1 VVKSW
6 LTGLPHALKNP
17 RTLACVLV
25 LAIAAGG
32 LQAAALRMKAY
43 FRKQP
48 VPLKA
53 PFDRLDEA
61 RLSPYHVIEDGKL
74 TLTPEELEQLNT
86 QDYLQ
91 WVLRADPAQT
101 SGPRYTGSYRVLVT
115 YYTGQPDQVPHIPDR
130 CQIAAGYSPAGS
142 RRVVMELDCRGKKLK
157 VPLRFSKF
165 SKQTRL
171 GSEVRVVVYTFY
183 VNGEFE
189 EERNRVRLRLGRL
202 GERYA
207 FYSKIEV
214 TLLPTPDSDDTIV
227 ELTEAFL
234 QKILP
239 VLVEDHWPD
248 WPVTKPG

>member
-1 VVKSW
+1 MKNW
-6 LTGLPHALKNP
+6 LTGLPQALKNP
-17 RTLACVLV
+17 RILVCVLA

-32 LQAAALRMKAY
+32 LQAAALQMKAY

-48 VPLKA
+48 IPLKA
-53 PFDRLDEA
+53 PFDDLDEA
-61 RLSPYHVIEDGKL
+61 RLWPYEVIKDGKL
-74 TLTPEELEQLNT
+74 TLTPEESEQLGAHE
-86 QDYLQ
+86 YLQ
-91 WVLRADPAQT
+91 WVLKIDPSYV
-101 SGPRYTGSYRVLVT
+101 SGPQYPGNHRVLVT

-142 RRVVMELDCRGKKLK
+142 RRVEMELDYGGERLT
-157 VPLRFSKF
+157 VPLRISKF

-171 GSEVRVVVYTFY
+171 GSEMRVVAYTFY
-183 VNGEFE
+183 VNGQFE

-214 TLLPTPDSDDTIV
+214 TLLPTPRSDDAIV
-227 ELTEAFL
+227 EFIEAFL

-239 VLVEDHWPD
+239 VLLEDHWPD
-248 WPVTKPG
+248 WPVKESG